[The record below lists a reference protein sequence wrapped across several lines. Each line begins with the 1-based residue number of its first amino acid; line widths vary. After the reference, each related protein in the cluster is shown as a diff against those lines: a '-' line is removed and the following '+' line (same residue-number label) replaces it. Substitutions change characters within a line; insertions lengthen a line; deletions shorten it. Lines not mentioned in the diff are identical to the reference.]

1 MPFQC
6 SFSMLRTIGRF
17 GITLSVASTLGVAS
31 LGTHPVLAR
40 ARAIAPSA
48 APKAIASDH
57 PQNHLSTVTAQVP
70 TDSAPT
76 RPQNSPTN
84 TPTAGLRC
92 ISGCNPPYPAALAG
106 EQGRVRLRL
115 LIDRNGNVVD
125 AQVIGGSGLTAFS
138 VDANGNA
145 VPKDGE
151 TNTYSK
157 LAEAA
162 LAATRQMKFAPL
174 ESGDRIQTI
183 LQIHYTSAGS
193 NFEREARQRRTQNER
208 ERLERERQEQLERE
222 RQEQLERER
231 QQQQETEPIPT
242 TE

>member
-1 MPFQC
+1 
-6 SFSMLRTIGRF
+6 MLRTIGRF

-40 ARAIAPSA
+40 ARAIAQSA
-48 APKAIASDH
+48 APKAIAKRCCLQQIASDH
-57 PQNHLSTVTAQVP
+57 PQNHLSTVTAQAP

-106 EQGRVRLRL
+106 EEGRVRLRL
-115 LIDRNGNVVD
+115 VIDRNGNVVD
-125 AQVIGGSGLTAFS
+125 AQVIEGNAFTEFS
-138 VDANGNA
+138 VEPNGNA

-151 TNTYSK
+151 TSIHNR

-162 LAATRQMKFAPL
+162 LTAVRQMKFAPL
-174 ESGDRIQTI
+174 ADKEQMVVMVAFNFTVPHTDFDRQV
-183 LQIHYTSAGS
+183 
-193 NFEREARQRRTQNER
+193 RQRRTQNGR
-208 ERLERERQEQLERE
+208 EVQLE
-222 RQEQLERER
+222 
-231 QQQQETEPIPT
+231 ETNLAPLK
-242 TE
+242 